1 MKEFF
6 EKIWNSIVTWFID
19 ARGWASIL
27 GVIAVIVLGYIAI
40 AIIMKVFKA
49 IVNKTKLKGL
59 AGDFIGTIIR
69 IALIFVY
76 IMAILGT
83 LGVDTSGI
91 VAILTSAT
99 LAFSLALQSTL
110 ANFSSGLVLV
120 SNHPFKEGDF
130 IEAAGISGVVVKI
143 TLNSTKIKTGDNKVI
158 TVPNAAIES
167 SNIINYSTESKRRVD
182 LTFSAAY
189 GSDLEKVKAVITD
202 ELNKHPLILH
212 EDGYTVRLSEQGAS
226 SLNFVCRCW
235 VNSGDY
241 WTVVFDL
248 NENMYNRFNAE
259 GIEIPYNK
267 IDVNVITNSENN

>member
-241 WTVVFDL
+241 WTVTFDL